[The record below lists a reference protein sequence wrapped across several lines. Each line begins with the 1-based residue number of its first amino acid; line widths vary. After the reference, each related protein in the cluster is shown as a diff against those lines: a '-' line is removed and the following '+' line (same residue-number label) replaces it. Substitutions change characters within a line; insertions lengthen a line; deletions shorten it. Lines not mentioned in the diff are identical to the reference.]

1 MNTAIT
7 VIYLLAV
14 PLAVMM
20 LAKRWSWIEKVSPL
34 TVLYLIGLAVAN
46 IIPADNGIFNID
58 TATNTLFSNI
68 AVPLAIP
75 LMLMGCDT
83 GHWQI
88 GKAFKVFLSG
98 LLAVLIVTI
107 AGFFIFQPAEH
118 SADSYKGFAQVCAVA
133 TGIYTGGIPNMG
145 AIKQAVGMPHQT
157 YLYITSYDLI
167 VTGAY
172 LVFIILFG
180 KTVFRR
186 LLPPVAAAADS
197 AHPDKEAATA
207 AAADAAPHPDKKAAT
222 AADADAKVNPFD
234 RQHRKATLIAIA
246 LTLAIAAI
254 SYLVSLWSS
263 SDGEPNMTVL
273 ILLLTTLAIG
283 ASFLPP
289 VKSQQQ
295 SFDLGLYCVYVFCL
309 SIATACNIREMD
321 IAGSLPILYYLGFII
336 VGSLVLQILFAK
348 LLKIDGDS
356 VMVCS
361 VALVNSPP
369 FVPLAA
375 ALLNNKNIVVLGITI
390 GLLGYMLGNYL
401 SIGIYHL
408 LLSIA

>member
-14 PLAVMM
+14 PLAVML
-20 LAKRWSWIEKVSPL
+20 LAKRWSWIEKVSPM

-68 AVPLAIP
+68 AVPLVIP

-107 AGFFIFQPAEH
+107 AGFFIFQPAGH

-207 AAADAAPHPDKKAAT
+207 A
-222 AADADAKVNPFD
+222 DADAKVNPFD

-289 VKSQQQ
+289 IKSQQQ

-401 SIGIYHL
+401 GIGIYHL